1 MINSRKDELEQ
12 AAIEFH
18 RTHPTVWKYFVRF
31 TEEIIDRGF
40 SKYSVNAIFERI
52 RWETDKADSEGGS
65 TFKLNNNHRSFYARK
80 FMREY
85 PQHAGFFRLRY
96 RPSEH
101 WAPVNRPELTPA
113 DFPEEVVQ

>member
-12 AAIEFH
+12 AAMDFH
-18 RTHPTVWKYFVRF
+18 RMYPKVWDYFDRF
-31 TEEIIDRGF
+31 TEDLIARGF
-40 SKYSVNAIFERI
+40 SHYSVNAIFERI
-52 RWETDKADSEGGS
+52 RWETDIADSDGGS

-80 FMREY
+80 FMRDY

-96 RPSEH
+96 QPSEH
-101 WAPVNRPELTPA
+101 WSPVNRSELTPE